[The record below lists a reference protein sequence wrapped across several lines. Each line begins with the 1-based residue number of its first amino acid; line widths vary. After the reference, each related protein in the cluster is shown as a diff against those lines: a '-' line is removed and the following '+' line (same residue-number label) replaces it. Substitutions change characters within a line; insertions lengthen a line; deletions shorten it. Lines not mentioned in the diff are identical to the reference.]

1 MKLKEIMEQIVV
13 NATAS
18 VTSFLQV
25 GRGGSFPLE
34 NGHMVY
40 SQSSI
45 SYLTSIMTSLQRF
58 SFITIAE
65 IKGYNFSKEGNLLI
79 CFFFLID
86 VLEGVGGWG

>member
-1 MKLKEIMEQIVV
+1 MKLKEIMEQLIV

-34 NGHMVY
+34 NGHVVY

-45 SYLTSIMTSLQRF
+45 SYLASIMTSLQRF

-65 IKGYNFSKEGNLLI
+65 IKGYNFSKKGNLLI
-79 CFFFLID
+79 CFFF
-86 VLEGVGGWG
+86 G